1 MEKAEGNRVR
11 VSFMSEEPCMNW
23 GVPEIMLS
31 TKEAADLNRVE
42 SGVAP
47 VLFNHDRDKIV
58 GRMENIEFE
67 DGKGYADV
75 VFDEDDESQKIKAKV
90 ESGSLRGVSVGYMR
104 QQVTEVYPNEI
115 YMGRFKGPCEVVDK
129 WELLEFSIVSIPA
142 DPTVGVGRD
151 LQNKGDEQMKDNENK
166 PVEPTITEDDVRAA
180 AEAARK
186 AENKRV
192 RGIRELCHKHNID
205 AANEDKFISDGTNLD
220 GVRSAILDILATK
233 EAPLKAKV
241 THDEG
246 DKLVRAISAG
256 LGMRYGLEKTEDRE
270 AMAYGRMSL
279 QDIAKD
285 VLSMESPSEARSIH
299 LAAPENVLRRAMS
312 SSSFV
317 GIVDE
322 FTHKSMGKAYN
333 ERPVTFDRLVSKGSN
348 SDFKTAYRYTIGLDD
363 LPTLMAAES
372 GEFTYGNVE
381 DQKVGTNI
389 HTYGKG
395 IKLTREIFIND
406 QLGEVNMAIAMQ
418 GKGYRRLQ
426 EIMFYKL
433 FQDASHFSEKLG
445 NLVKTNKNV
454 STKAFSEMER
464 LMLEQKSFDGKGF
477 IGVEPR
483 FVVVPTSIS
492 GEVAQ
497 LLTSTSDPTSTNSG
511 VANIWNGRLT
521 MIQSPYL
528 TNTDEKAYYFVADPS
543 EIPGIE
549 YTTLNGNDTPISRTV
564 PDTEDLGLAIQSYMD
579 FGFNLLGVQGFV
591 KNENNA

>member
-1 MEKAEGNRVR
+1 
-11 VSFMSEEPCMNW
+11 MNW
-23 GVPEIMLS
+23 DVPEIMLA

-58 GRMENIEFE
+58 GRMENIEFK

-90 ESGSLRGVSVGYMR
+90 ESGSLRGVSVGYLR

-151 LQNKGDEQMKDNENK
+151 FKNKGDEQMKDNENK

-186 AENKRV
+186 AENERV
-192 RGIRELCHKHNID
+192 RGIRELCQKHKID
-205 AANEDKFISDGTNLD
+205 AENEDKFVCEGTDLD

-285 VLSMESPSEARSIH
+285 VLAMENPADARSIH
-299 LAAPENVLRRAMS
+299 LAAPENVLKRAMS

-322 FTHKSMGKAYN
+322 FTHKSMAKAYN

-348 SDFKTAYRYTIGLDD
+348 RDFKTAYRYTIGLDD
-363 LPTLMAAES
+363 LPTLMSAES

-389 HTYGKG
+389 RTYGKG

-426 EIMFYKL
+426 EIMFYNL
-433 FQDASHFSEKLG
+433 FQNANNFSDKLG

-483 FVVVPTSIS
+483 FIVVPTSIS

-511 VANIWNGRLT
+511 VANTWNGRLT

-549 YTTLNGNDTPISRTV
+549 YTTLNGNDTPISRTM

>member
-1 MEKAEGNRVR
+1 
-11 VSFMSEEPCMNW
+11 MSEEPCMNW
-23 GVPEIMLS
+23 GVPEIMLA

-58 GRMENIEFE
+58 GRMENIEFK

-151 LQNKGDEQMKDNENK
+151 LKNKGDEQMKDNENK

-186 AENKRV
+186 AENERV

-299 LAAPENVLRRAMS
+299 LASPENVLRRAMS

-363 LPTLMAAES
+363 LPTLMSTES

-433 FQDASHFSEKLG
+433 FQNAKNFSTKLG
-445 NLVKTNKNV
+445 NLVETNKNV

-483 FVVVPTSIS
+483 FIVVPTSIS
-492 GEVAQ
+492 GEIAQ